1 MVSKEIFVLLESNK
15 IEKLYKKFVSS
26 FKWMDE
32 WSDKLIEGD
41 ILDENNLAFMID
53 RATGIFAKL
62 CPVVNALESYQE
74 RKLHNTESRE
84 YSGLDKVRPQDT
96 SVAKSKARN
105 AVSDIRDWV
114 GDFKGY
120 LVASQQMIVSAQSRI
135 KRLVVEKGAKG
146 VGYTGEVPVDNES
159 KPKGW

>member
-74 RKLHNTESRE
+74 RKLHNTESRV
-84 YSGLDKVRPQDT
+84 YSELEKVKAQDI
-96 SVAKSKARN
+96 SIAKSKARN

>member
-74 RKLHNTESRE
+74 RKLHNTESRV
-84 YSGLDKVRPQDT
+84 YSELEKVKAQDI
-96 SVAKSKARN
+96 SIAKSKARN
-105 AVSDIRDWV
+105 AVSDIR
-114 GDFKGY
+114 GY